1 MFNLNLSITKSFEEV
16 CQDIL
21 NKRNT
26 DYCGAY
32 ELIKHDKLKKEYFQS
47 GNNNK
52 KMNNYMMAA
61 SGGTPRQSENSD
73 TDKKYKKKGTLKS
86 ISQIL
91 SSMNQARR
99 VDSMVMLSETTA

>member
-1 MFNLNLSITKSFEEV
+1 MVDKKIVQELFKLNLNITKSFDDV

-47 GNNNK
+47 GVSGVNQK
-52 KMNNYMMAA
+52 AIVNNYMMSTDTA
-61 SGGTPRQSENSD
+61 RQSQNSE

-86 ISQIL
+86 I
-91 SSMNQARR
+91 
-99 VDSMVMLSETTA
+99 T